1 MKELG
6 HAPSLTLA
14 LEESEDVLLPDG
26 SLDVTNDG
34 AGGVV
39 HELDTDLG
47 DTTTGTSPSEN
58 LPNVQNLATTSFS
71 GEIARTLMTL
81 ASLTGA
87 FDESYETVNT
97 RLYSS
102 EA

>member
-1 MKELG
+1 MR
-6 HAPSLTLA
+6 HAPSLTLT

-26 SLDVTNDG
+26 SLDVTDDG

-39 HELDTDLG
+39 HELDTNLS
-47 DTTTGTSPSEN
+47 DTTTGASPSEN
-58 LPNVQNLATTSFS
+58 LPNVQLLLHFP

-87 FDESYETVNT
+87 FDESYRIVNT